1 MSRVNVG
8 QMGWFRGI
16 SSNGTVKKGFTI
28 HYNYKEL
35 PINVII
41 EGDRFNITGSEKILY
56 EMVLWRKR
64 RVIYYDTIIIH
75 IGHHMVFSIG

>member
-35 PINVII
+35 PINIII
-41 EGDRFNITGSEKILY
+41 EGDRFNITGSDMK
-56 EMVLWRKR
+56 VR
-64 RVIYYDTIIIH
+64 RYYMRWFC
-75 IGHHMVFSIG
+75 GGREG